1 MSVDAVFDQAM
12 SLSEVE
18 REDLIRRL
26 LPTLPA
32 SDVDPGVVAAA
43 WHSEILARLDRFDRG
58 QTTAVPTAEVF
69 DRLERKFG
77 DGGT

>member
-1 MSVDAVFDQAM
+1 MSVDTVFDQAM

-18 REDLIRRL
+18 REDLVRRL

-32 SDVDPGVVAAA
+32 SDPDPEAVAAA
-43 WHSEILARLDRFDRG
+43 WHSEILTRLDRFDRG
-58 QTTAVPTAEVF
+58 ETTAIPAAEVF

-77 DGGT
+77 GGRT